1 MGKNKTIEDSHSESE
16 VRDSSR
22 DWLRTG
28 MPGGIIVAAY
38 FLGGVMTSMK
48 KMMTML
54 MKSDM
59 QIIIFLRAIILDSWR
74 G

>member
-1 MGKNKTIEDSHSESE
+1 
-16 VRDSSR
+16 
-22 DWLRTG
+22 